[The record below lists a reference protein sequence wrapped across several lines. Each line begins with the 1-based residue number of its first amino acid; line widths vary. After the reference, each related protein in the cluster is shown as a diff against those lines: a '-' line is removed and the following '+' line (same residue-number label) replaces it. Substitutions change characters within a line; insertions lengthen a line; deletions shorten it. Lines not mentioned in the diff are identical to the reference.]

1 MSDAQDFHEKLMGA
15 VRERLSA
22 IAGNEEKLVEAWV
35 AQHGFKPDECEI
47 VRQMQN
53 GTTRMWV
60 AKRGEFEELHQLRAQ
75 LKRYEER
82 EPAVRAI
89 IEQIGPDSPLPEDQQ
104 PSRDWAEGVR
114 LRAKELRD
122 FPASLAGMLSL
133 AGELEE
139 CEALKLRLFE
149 EREPLVK
156 DLVLQSTN
164 MVRGLYRETLR
175 EASAAVR
182 DFKVTP

>member
-60 AKRGEFEELHQLRAQ
+60 AKRGEANSGDLQ
-75 LKRYEER
+75 
-82 EPAVRAI
+82 
-89 IEQIGPDSPLPEDQQ
+89 
-104 PSRDWAEGVR
+104 
-114 LRAKELRD
+114 
-122 FPASLAGMLSL
+122 SLARMW
-133 AGELEE
+133 
-139 CEALKLRLFE
+139 
-149 EREPLVK
+149 
-156 DLVLQSTN
+156 
-164 MVRGLYRETLR
+164 
-175 EASAAVR
+175 SAAHDVR
-182 DFKVTP
+182 NFKAT